1 MNLTKYVACICE
13 GAAEKAIMEIL
24 LDADKLIFK
33 RDDLLEGE
41 LLRCR
46 SGKNFEEQH
55 LRKGFTEKI
64 TVLRILDSRREQF
77 RLSKAYEHKIEIIN
91 VITAPEIEMLVIFNE
106 DKYEE
111 YKKSGK
117 KPSDFCKTD
126 LKYPN
131 VKSTDFV
138 KRYPVPPFLLLP
150 LLGLKSRSI
159 CNPVFSSVY
168 FIPAIFLS
176 IVIADWFCISFVMCV
191 YVSSAVSTVLCP
203 RMSASVFTSIPFSNA
218 IVAKVCLIS

>member
-1 MNLTKYVACICE
+1 MMDLTKYVACICE
-13 GAAEKAIMEIL
+13 GAAEKAIMELL

-77 RLSKAYEHKIEIIN
+77 KLSKAYEHKIEVIN

-106 DKYEE
+106 GKYEE

-117 KPSDFCKTD
+117 KPSDYCKTD

-138 KRYPVPPFLLLP
+138 KRYFADVNSLIASIIEYRRVSNIPNGEYTLSDLL
-150 LLGLKSRSI
+150 K
-159 CNPVFSSVY
+159 
-168 FIPAIFLS
+168 
-176 IVIADWFCISFVMCV
+176 
-191 YVSSAVSTVLCP
+191 
-203 RMSASVFTSIPFSNA
+203 
-218 IVAKVCLIS
+218 

>member
-64 TVLRILDSRREQF
+64 TVLRILDYRWEQLT
-77 RLSKAYEHKIEIIN
+77 LSKVYEHEIARIN
-91 VITAPEIEMLVIFNE
+91 VISAPEIQMLVIFNE
-106 DKYEE
+106 EK
-111 YKKSGK
+111 
-117 KPSDFCKTD
+117 
-126 LKYPN
+126 
-131 VKSTDFV
+131 
-138 KRYPVPPFLLLP
+138 
-150 LLGLKSRSI
+150 
-159 CNPVFSSVY
+159 
-168 FIPAIFLS
+168 
-176 IVIADWFCISFVMCV
+176 
-191 YVSSAVSTVLCP
+191 
-203 RMSASVFTSIPFSNA
+203 
-218 IVAKVCLIS
+218 